1 MKNFLIIITLII
13 TTQFLGQ
20 VNVGPEIDVQK
31 KPALFEEGQLN
42 HLKQTQTY
50 FVYQNNDDKELFQR
64 TFNSVWKITPINLI
78 SYREYTELK
87 LDNTVSV
94 FAIESI
100 IKEKTSET
108 SGTVINYKF
117 YLTLFSQ
124 IDGRKLHYAR
134 FELYGDYNVGSKLSE
149 VYSKKDDS
157 KANEFLYSEKAMFYN
172 WSVGHLKNALQLI
185 NNQLEKSQ
193 ELWLFRSESLASI
206 TELKTKILYIPDYTL
221 NIKYEDESTLKAYAK
236 HIDKIM
242 GSYPY
247 EYKIVSQNELD
258 KLILSNK
265 TIFYLTY
272 VKSSG
277 EKFVSVINSLSGEV
291 LYTNYTASLLSTGL
305 KSEDIKVLLKSL
317 K

>member
-1 MKNFLIIITLII
+1 MKNFLTIITLII
-13 TTQFLGQ
+13 TTQILGQ

-31 KPALFEEGQLN
+31 KPVLFKEDQLN
-42 HLKQTQTY
+42 HIKQTKTY

-78 SYREYTELK
+78 SYTEFTELK
-87 LDNTVSV
+87 LDNSISV
-94 FAIESI
+94 FAIEGI

-108 SGTVINYKF
+108 SGTVTNYKF

-124 IDGRKLHYAR
+124 IDGKKLYYAR
-134 FELYGDYNVGSKLSE
+134 FELYADYNVGSKLSE
-149 VYSKKDDS
+149 TFSIDKTKGND
-157 KANEFLYSEKAMFYN
+157 FLYGEEAKFNN
-172 WSVGHLKNALQLI
+172 WSIGHLKNSLQLV

-193 ELWLFRSESLASI
+193 ELWLYRSESSASI

-221 NIKYEDESTLKAYAK
+221 NIKYEDESDLNIYAK

-272 VKSSG
+272 VKSAG
-277 EKFVSVINSLSGEV
+277 EKFVSVINSFSGDV
-291 LYTNYTASLLSTGL
+291 LYTNYAASLLSTGL
-305 KSEDIKVLLKSL
+305 KSEDIKELLKSL